1 MGLSFA
7 RAACMLAPCAFSHW
21 SLSFFRISFTA
32 SLHLFGVFPCFAKA
46 HKIIRVSYDRTF
58 SNEFPTAIVGDADS
72 LFHPVQGDVGQQ
84 GRRDPTLR
92 RSMLRCVEHLLLD
105 VSRFQPLFDKFLAG
119 NWANDLQEIV
129 VCNVVERPFDV
140 GVEHPFL
147 GLVWSS
153 QNKDFLD
160 GVGTVSA

>member
-1 MGLSFA
+1 M
-7 RAACMLAPCAFSHW
+7 
-21 SLSFFRISFTA
+21 
-32 SLHLFGVFPCFAKA
+32 A
-46 HKIIRVSYDRTF
+46 HIIRVSYDRTF

-105 VSRFQPLFDKFLAG
+105 VSRFQPLFDQFLAG

-129 VCNVVERPFDV
+129 VCNVVERSHNSIPYSTTQMKRTGQRLKSAIQRIPCSDV
-140 GVEHPFL
+140 A
-147 GLVWSS
+147 SR
-153 QNKDFLD
+153 
-160 GVGTVSA
+160 

>member
-84 GRRDPTLR
+84 GRRHAPYNVANFGHLFLR
-92 RSMLRCVEHLLLD
+92 EAVACGEED
-105 VSRFQPLFDKFLAG
+105 
-119 NWANDLQEIV
+119 
-129 VCNVVERPFDV
+129 
-140 GVEHPFL
+140 
-147 GLVWSS
+147 
-153 QNKDFLD
+153 
-160 GVGTVSA
+160 

>member
-7 RAACMLAPCAFSHW
+7 RAACTLAPCAFSHW

-32 SLHLFGVFPCFAKA
+32 SLLGLIK
-46 HKIIRVSYDRTF
+46 S
-58 SNEFPTAIVGDADS
+58 
-72 LFHPVQGDVGQQ
+72 FHPVQGDVGQQ

-160 GVGTVSA
+160 GVVTASAWSKSVAR